1 MIEILK
7 NHHFLLQQ
15 MVKKEM
21 KQKYSG
27 AVLGFFWMVAVPVLM
42 LLIYTFVFS
51 EVFGVKWDENTN
63 NKYEFALM
71 LFVGLAVFNAL
82 SDVMGRATFLISSNV
97 SYVKKVVFPLEI
109 LSLSSTIT
117 ALINSIVCIVL
128 AFIANIFVGH
138 GVSWTLY
145 QAVVLFIPLFL
156 LCDGVSLLI
165 SAISVYV
172 KDMGNIVSVLTII
185 FMYMS
190 PVFYSMGSISEKYRV
205 VCRVS
210 PLTYII
216 ENFRNTV
223 LYGRNI
229 NISYFLISMIWSI
242 IIYMLGKGIF
252 AKLKIGF
259 ADVV

>member
-156 LCDGVSLLI
+156 LC
-165 SAISVYV
+165 AI
-172 KDMGNIVSVLTII
+172 I
-185 FMYMS
+185 
-190 PVFYSMGSISEKYRV
+190 R
-205 VCRVS
+205 
-210 PLTYII
+210 
-216 ENFRNTV
+216 RNHS
-223 LYGRNI
+223 RNYART
-229 NISYFLISMIWSI
+229 S
-242 IIYMLGKGIF
+242 
-252 AKLKIGF
+252 
-259 ADVV
+259 